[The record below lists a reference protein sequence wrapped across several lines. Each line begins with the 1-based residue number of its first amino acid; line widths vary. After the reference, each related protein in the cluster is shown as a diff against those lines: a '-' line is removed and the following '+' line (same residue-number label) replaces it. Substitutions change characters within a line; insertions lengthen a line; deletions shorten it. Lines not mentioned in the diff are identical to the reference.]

1 MSQSKSGASIISLR
15 MKLEAWPIVKCMLV
29 SQQLHRLALSLR
41 FAHSRLCVRQVY
53 VALATAP
60 SSALCLALCTLSSLC
75 LYVALAKAPSSLATA
90 PSSCALSRALHILV
104 FVLVCCARKISIV
117 ARKSSIV
124 LRFVSLFAHS
134 RLCAL
139 HILWSI
145 TRLAFCLEL
154 CLVLCPSLSGL
165 CCVQH
170 NRECYASRQGRFA
183 HHLTLCLLKLCTFSS
198 VALCSARSGS
208 CRAL

>member
-1 MSQSKSGASIISLR
+1 MLRSQQLHRLRFASRFAHYRLC
-15 MKLEAWPIVKCMLV
+15 ACMLRSQKLHRR
-29 SQQLHRLALSLR
+29 SQQLHRLAL
-41 FAHSRLCVRQVY
+41 
-53 VALATAP
+53 
-60 SSALCLALCTLSSLC
+60 CLALCTFSSLC
-75 LYVALAKAPSSLATA
+75 LYVALEKSPSSLARA
-90 PSSCALSRALHILV
+90 PSSRALSRSLHILV
-104 FVLVCCARKISIV
+104 FVLSSSVCCARD
-117 ARKSSIV
+117 SSIV
-124 LRFVSLFAHS
+124 SRFASRFAHS

>member
-1 MSQSKSGASIISLR
+1 MANRQVYVGLATAPSSA
-15 MKLEAWPIVKCMLV
+15 CMLRSKKLHRR
-29 SQQLHRLALSLR
+29 SQELHRLALCLALCTFSSLCSSSVCCARDSSVVSRFASR
-41 FAHSRLCVRQVY
+41 FAHSRLC
-53 VALATAP
+53 T
-60 SSALCLALCTLSSLC
+60 
-75 LYVALAKAPSSLATA
+75 
-90 PSSCALSRALHILV
+90 
-104 FVLVCCARKISIV
+104 
-117 ARKSSIV
+117 
-124 LRFVSLFAHS
+124 
-134 RLCAL
+134 L

-154 CLVLCPSLSGL
+154 CLVLCPSSGL

>member
-1 MSQSKSGASIISLR
+1 MFQVVRASKHLVCFDGSKNRYKICP
-15 MKLEAWPIVKCMLV
+15 WPIVKCMLV

-41 FAHSRLCVRQVY
+41 FAPSRLCARQVY

-60 SSALCLALCTLSSLC
+60 SSLAR
-75 LYVALAKAPSSLATA
+75 APSSR
-90 PSSCALSRALHILV
+90 ALSRSLHILV
-104 FVLVCCARKISIV
+104 FVLSSSVCCARD
-117 ARKSSIV
+117 SSIV
-124 LRFVSLFAHS
+124 SRFASRFAHS

>member
-1 MSQSKSGASIISLR
+1 MFQVVRASKHLVCFDGSKNRYKICP
-15 MKLEAWPIVKCMLV
+15 WPIVKCMLV

-41 FAHSRLCVRQVY
+41 FAHSRLCARQVY

-90 PSSCALSRALHILV
+90 PSSRALSRALHILV

-124 LRFVSLFAHS
+124 SRFVSLFAHS
-134 RLCAL
+134 RLCARQVYVALATAPLSRASPRAL
-139 HILWSI
+139 HILV
-145 TRLAFCLEL
+145 F
-154 CLVLCPSLSGL
+154 V
-165 CCVQH
+165 
-170 NRECYASRQGRFA
+170 
-183 HHLTLCLLKLCTFSS
+183 LCTFSGRS
-198 VALCSARSGS
+198 LVLHSA
-208 CRAL
+208 